1 MRSIISTSRSLVSPS
16 TGLNSRLCTGRTT
29 LGKYNSK
36 CTKNNNN
43 NSKILQ
49 NIFNTTNI
57 LSSKKNSYTLK
68 KAYDML
74 ELGPIPE
81 SLQKYKNDNVILH
94 LILGKKTRFWIGY
107 IEIVKVKDFF
117 IKIGHEKMK
126 MNNNNNL
133 SNKKLQTL
141 STLIAMS
148 SGVKNINNNNNNNNP
163 VSTPK
168 RKSSGGASGIA
179 RALTAVAAMRL

>member
-16 TGLNSRLCTGRTT
+16 TGLNNRLCTGRTT

-49 NIFNTTNI
+49 NIFNTTNNNNI
-57 LSSKKNSYTLK
+57 LSSKKKSYTLK

-81 SLQKYKNDNVILH
+81 SLQKYKNHNVILH
-94 LILGKKTRFWIGY
+94 LIIGKKTRFWIGY

-117 IKIGHEKMK
+117 IKIGHEKM
-126 MNNNNNL
+126 NNNNNL
-133 SNKKLQTL
+133 NNKKLQTL
-141 STLIAMS
+141 STLIAKS
-148 SGVKNINNNNNNNNP
+148 SGVKNINNNNNNNP

-168 RKSSGGASGIA
+168 RKSTGGASGIA
-179 RALTAVAAMRL
+179 RALTAVAALRL